1 MIILDGKKVASRRK
15 EELTAKISKYH
26 NKGLRK
32 PKLVVIMVGNDPA
45 SEVYVSHKIK
55 VANEVGIYSELLR
68 FDKDI
73 KKEELYNKI
82 NELNN
87 DQNIDGIL
95 LQLPLPIDFIEE
107 DYLQAITPS
116 KDVDGFHYINQGKM
130 LQGYDTVYPCTPL
143 GIINL
148 LEEYNISVK
157 NKDITLIGTSNIVG
171 KPLGMMLL
179 NNQATITMC
188 NKNTKNIKDHTI
200 NADIIISATGK
211 QFIITEDMIKK
222 DAVII
227 DVGIIRDPV
236 TNKLVGDVDFEKVK
250 LKSSYITPVPGGVG
264 PMTVITLMENTFM
277 LYEKHINKSK

>member
-1 MIILDGKKVASRRK
+1 MIILDGKKVASKRK
-15 EELTAKISKYH
+15 KELTAKISKYH

-32 PKLVVIMVGNDPA
+32 PKLVVIMVGNDHA

-148 LEEYNISVK
+148 LEEYNINVK

-211 QFIITEDMIKK
+211 QFIITKDMIKK

-236 TNKLVGDVDFEKVK
+236 TNKLVGDVDFESVK

>member
-236 TNKLVGDVDFEKVK
+236 TNKLVGDVDFENVK